1 MPRWVFGY
9 GSLVWRPGFQYSH
22 SEKATLPGWRRSLT
36 QASPDH
42 RGTPEY
48 PGRVLTIIE
57 SQDAMCIG
65 RAFRVED
72 EHWDAVHAYLE
83 ERESGGYTAT
93 QLPVRIGQRIVR
105 AWLWIAFPDNP
116 NFIRDES
123 LETSLEVIRRAEGA
137 SGPNVDYVINLCD
150 ALHKSDIIDDHLIMI
165 SKALEE
171 LLSKDER

>member
-9 GSLVWRPGFQYSH
+9 GSLVWRPEFQYSY
-22 SEKATLPGWRRSLT
+22 SEKATLPGWRRSLN

-48 PGRVLTIIE
+48 PGRVLTIVE
-57 SQDAMCIG
+57 SPDAVCIG

-72 EHWDAVHAYLE
+72 EHWDVVYAYLE

-93 QLPVRIGQRIVR
+93 QLPVFIGQRFVP

-116 NFIRDES
+116 NFIREES
-123 LETSLEVIRRAEGA
+123 LETSLEVIRRAQGA
-137 SGPNVDYVINLCD
+137 SGPNVDYVLNLCD
-150 ALHKSDIIDDHLIMI
+150 ALQKSDIIDDYLIMVCR
-165 SKALEE
+165 ALKE
-171 LLSKDER
+171 LLSKDEH